1 MDHMRWPIIRRRL
14 GPAQATDCGMRRDPL
29 KERLMGLSTHAL
41 DTVHGCPAAG
51 MEVALYATDGES
63 ARLVKAFRLNQD
75 GRDPEGLVLAGEAL
89 VRGSYR
95 LVFDVADYFR
105 SKGLVLER
113 PAFLERVRL
122 DFGVAQ
128 PQAHWHVPLLVSPW
142 SYTTYRGS

>member
-14 GPAQATDCGMRRDPL
+14 GPAQATDCGRRRDPL

-51 MEVALYATDGES
+51 ME
-63 ARLVKAFRLNQD
+63 VKAFRLNQD